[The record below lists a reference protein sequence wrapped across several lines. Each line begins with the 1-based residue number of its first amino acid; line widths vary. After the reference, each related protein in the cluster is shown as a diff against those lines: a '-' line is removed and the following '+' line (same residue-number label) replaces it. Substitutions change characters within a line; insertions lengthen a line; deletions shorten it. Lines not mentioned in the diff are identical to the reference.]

1 MRTGI
6 RGLLTRLMNWLR
18 GHQPAFSDFERP
30 RLNDNGLISNDP
42 ASPSTRAEAGSQPT
56 EAGADN
62 NNHIQTVAVR
72 GRPESLE
79 KLQVGFDR
87 LIGELSGINEHL
99 NKQAAQHEALIA
111 RIDQFPK
118 LLESFP
124 TIVENQ
130 KALTEQL
137 VSQLK
142 TNLLKDQQLLSTIEK
157 IPAESV
163 KQTDALINIDR
174 QLAASAGVDIQM
186 TETFNKFNESLEK
199 INRSTQNHTDGIAQ
213 MSRTFAASDR
223 YLKFIVTRQTRQF
236 MWVFYS
242 ALAVCIVII
251 LVLVGIVIYLSR

>member
-1 MRTGI
+1 
-6 RGLLTRLMNWLR
+6 MNWLR
-18 GHQPAFSDFERP
+18 GRQPVAHSDYLRP
-30 RLNDNGLISNDP
+30 QLNNNGLMSYDAP
-42 ASPSTRAEAGSQPT
+42 STSASPDSA
-56 EAGADN
+56 N
-62 NNHIQTVAVR
+62 NPVQAVAVPR
-72 GRPESLE
+72 RAGDSIE
-79 KLQVGFDR
+79 KLQLGFDR
-87 LIGELSGINEHL
+87 LIGELSSINEHL
-99 NKQAAQHEALIA
+99 SKQAAQHEALIA

-118 LLESFP
+118 MLEAFP
-124 TIVENQ
+124 SIVESQ

-142 TNLLKDQQLLSTIEK
+142 TNLLKDQQMLSAIEK
-157 IPAESV
+157 IPAESA

-174 QLAASAGVDIQM
+174 QLAASADVDIQM

-242 ALAVCIVII
+242 ALAVCVVII
-251 LVLVGIVIYLSR
+251 LILVSIIIYLNR